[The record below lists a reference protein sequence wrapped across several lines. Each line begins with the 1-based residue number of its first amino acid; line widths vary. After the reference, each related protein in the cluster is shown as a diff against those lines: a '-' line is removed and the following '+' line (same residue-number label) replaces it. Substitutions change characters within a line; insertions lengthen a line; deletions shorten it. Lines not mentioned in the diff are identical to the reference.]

1 MILIEENV
9 YIVMDEKV
17 IDECQQG
24 NNCSKEQSICEDPLD
39 RCQYHQA
46 SLETSKFNSNSI
58 YNGGET
64 EEAKAFL
71 LVNFLFLDFYVPFLF
86 VTISERFFIFQ

>member
-9 YIVMDEKV
+9 YAVMDEKV
-17 IDECQQG
+17 IIAIDECQQE

-46 SLETSKFNSNSI
+46 SPENSKFNSNSI
-58 YNGGET
+58 YDQG
-64 EEAKAFL
+64 
-71 LVNFLFLDFYVPFLF
+71 
-86 VTISERFFIFQ
+86 